1 MPDQKMRIRKD
12 KMRIVVLPGKHIAHV
27 GAGTI
32 FTKEARNEMNS
43 LRSLRKGGK
52 NPLYTL
58 YTLCAISRVPPLE
71 VSNEVTPVRLGL
83 ASTDNV

>member
-52 NPLYTL
+52 HPL